1 MQISLAKGLLLPLGL
16 ALLATALVI
25 QGILLERVGWVLVLG
40 AFGAML
46 ALSGLY
52 VIRKNLRGIVKARR
66 GEAILFTLGVLGV
79 LLVLGYLSVRYP
91 LRVDLTTAGL
101 HSLSEQTETM
111 LERLEKPVH
120 VSFFHDPK
128 MRETVELYQ
137 LMAGETD
144 RLTVEFHDPMLN
156 PAEARLNGVQF
167 AGTAVMVSEDR
178 RLQVNG
184 QTETDI
190 ANGILRISQGAKQQ
204 LCFLDGH
211 GEADPFSTEGHD
223 HVEGMAGPDGHNHG
237 MGAQYVLHE
246 RHGLAKARHSLETL
260 NYEVSKMALTQSANS
275 LVDCGVLVV
284 AGPKTPLLPREIEEI
299 DQYLAGGGNGFFMLE
314 PFVETGLEPLL
325 RAYGVVLDDTIV
337 IDDASH
343 YWADPSA
350 PAVTSYNHH
359 QVARELPLTFFPGV
373 RSLSPTSERMKGTSV
388 TPIANSS
395 SNSFGETSA
404 DHASFDEG
412 KDPEGPLTL
421 MAVANRRPTNDADLE
436 ISDLGP
442 VIERTSAISGNGAA
456 QAIEA
461 TARSRIAVIGDADF
475 ATNSFFHFLGNG
487 NLFLNTI
494 NYLAAQE
501 NLIGLEPRTYDL
513 PRLSVT
519 NRQIKATFVL
529 SVMFLPALLAM
540 IGVAVWWR
548 QR

>member
-1 MQISLAKGLLLPLGL
+1 MGRITSMALLLVGL
-16 ALLATALVI
+16 AFLIAALAI
-25 QGILLERVGWVLVLG
+25 QVILLERIGWVLALG
-40 AFGAML
+40 SVGALLTAFGAY
-46 ALSGLY
+46 A
-52 VIRKNLRGIVKARR
+52 IRDDLRTIIKGRR
-66 GEAILFTLGVLGV
+66 GEILLFTLGMIGV
-79 LLVLGYLSVRYP
+79 LIVLGYMSVRYP
-91 LRVDLTTAGL
+91 LRYDMTTAGL

-111 LERLEKPVH
+111 LNRLEKPVH

-137 LMAGETD
+137 LMAGESD

-156 PAEARLNGVQF
+156 PAAARLKEVQF
-167 AGTAVMVSEDR
+167 AGTAVMTSEDR
-178 RLQVNG
+178 TLQVHG
-184 QTETDI
+184 HTETDI
-190 ANGILRISQGAKQQ
+190 ANGILRVSQGAKQ
-204 LCFLDGH
+204 LVCFLDGH

-223 HVEGMAGPDGHNHG
+223 HLEGMAGEDGHSHG

-246 RHGLAKARHSLETL
+246 RHGFAKARHSLEAL
-260 NYEVSKMALTQSANS
+260 NYEVGKIALTQSSND
-275 LVDCGVLVV
+275 LGDCGVLVV
-284 AGPKTPLLPREIEEI
+284 AGPKIPLLPGEVETI
-299 DQYLAGGGNGFFMLE
+299 DDYLAKGGNGFFMLE
-314 PFVETGLEPLL
+314 PFVDTGLEPLI
-325 RAYGVVLDDTIV
+325 RAYGIVLDQTIV

-359 QVARELPLTFFPGV
+359 QVARELPLTFFPGA
-373 RSLSPTSERMKGTSV
+373 RSLSPTSERMAGTAV
-388 TPIANSS
+388 TAIANSS
-395 SNSFGETSA
+395 SNSFGETNT
-404 DHASFDEG
+404 DQASFDAGE
-412 KDPEGPLTL
+412 DPAGPLTL
-421 MAVANRRPTNDADLE
+421 MAVASRRPTTEADLK

-442 VIERTSAISGNGAA
+442 KVDSPKATLASSRSNGP
-456 QAIEA
+456 EV
-461 TARSRIAVIGDADF
+461 TGRSRIAVIGDVDF

-529 SVMFLPALLAM
+529 SVMFLPALLGL